1 MLKKILAEEYEYT
14 RFFSDYELILKT
26 CDIYKY
32 EYSTERK
39 AERYAKG
46 VMKYVNVTAPFAP
59 LFEKDNHF
67 GSCFFKS
74 GDFYLIKCKKEFVES
89 LKEIDGG
96 RGHFLYTKTVID
108 ESDMWNSGTKLIGKG
123 FNIDSLEDWS
133 NAVYEYFKGYKDRTD
148 NRVSVSGDLRNQVWF
163 IDNLNDIFDN
173 EESRKKGK
181 STLVP
186 IKYFTSD
193 CPDLIKKNC
202 TVSRMDGIDFKLNF
216 WGEFFY
222 PSHYIRSG
230 SWRVAKKD
238 IGIPDD
244 YNWGDGHY
252 YQIGVKVG
260 PNRNIE
266 ELKRKVE
273 DFFWDEYD
281 VTPREFGPFAYI
293 VFIPKLNEE
302 RWFGKSLISNLCN
315 EVKNWLFYHRFS
327 EKCSKGR
334 FFEEIQN
341 RVGMHYNYPSY
352 ETYKDVYYAIVEICG
367 SHVANKIKINKDI
380 NKLVTDDLYQYM
392 DNCYDY
398 WVSKK

>member
-1 MLKKILAEEYEYT
+1 MALKKVLTEEYEYT
-14 RFFSDYELILKT
+14 RYFRDYELILKT

-39 AERYAKG
+39 AEKYAKG
-46 VMKYVNVTAPFAP
+46 VMKYINVTAPFAQ

-67 GSCFFKS
+67 GSYFFKS
-74 GDFYLIKCKKEFVES
+74 GDFYLIKCKKEFVEN
-89 LKEIDGG
+89 LK
-96 RGHFLYTKTVID
+96 RGEYFTYFKTSID
-108 ESDMWNSGTKLIGKG
+108 ESDMWNPRTKLIEVV
-123 FNIDSLEDWS
+123 FDIDSLEDWS
-133 NAVYEYFKGYKDRTD
+133 NAVYEYFKGEKDRTD

-163 IDNLNDIFDN
+163 IDSLNSIFDE
-173 EESRKKGK
+173 EESRVKEKDTLA
-181 STLVP
+181 TLVP

-202 TVSRMDGIDFKLNF
+202 TVSRMDGIDFKLDF

-222 PSHYIRSG
+222 PSHYIKCG
-230 SWRVAKKD
+230 SWRAAKKD
-238 IGIPDD
+238 VGISDD
-244 YNWGDGHY
+244 YNWDDGHY
-252 YQIGVKVG
+252 YRIEVKID

-266 ELKRKVE
+266 ELKEKVG
-273 DFFWDEYD
+273 DFFWNEYD
-281 VTPREFGPFAYI
+281 VTPRESGPFAYI
-293 VFIPKLNEE
+293 VFICKLDEE

-341 RVGMHYNYPSY
+341 RVEMHYNYPSY
-352 ETYKDVYYAIVEICG
+352 ETYKDVYYAIVGICG
-367 SHVANKIKINKDI
+367 SHVANNIKINKDI
-380 NKLVTDDLYQYM
+380 NKLVTDDLYQYI

-398 WVSKK
+398 WVSRK